1 MAKDDD
7 IPEGLREVSR
17 PGISLFR
24 DYPKPP
30 VPEGLREPSGTSGL
44 ERVNESVLGAGQGF
58 ISTTP
63 SVAGAVAG
71 LKLGLPVAPMLGPLA
86 PLAPVT
92 GMIAGGVTG
101 YFAGKSAEDAY
112 KQLFPEP
119 TDPTAKAFR
128 EGGKTFGSS
137 LGFTAVAPYLP
148 TMTGNRISQY
158 LTSIRD
164 AAIRNPKSFKT
175 SEALGALGAGVGGG
189 IAESQDP
196 GAPISRLV
204 GEVSGGLSL
213 GLTRALVSQAGAISD
228 GLRRMAGSVSAS
240 ATEARAANRLSQ
252 ILEDFG
258 EDVPTLIRRLEADMP
273 IDQLSVPGAKRLTP
287 SSAQKTNSLGL
298 TALESA
304 LGQTNKK
311 FLAEVREQGT
321 QAARA
326 YQLLTDRLKS
336 IGTPDALAMAAQL
349 QEARFT
355 SMIDGRLADADK
367 IAALKISKITSDTPQ
382 ARQAIGA
389 TIKEQTELA
398 LRDARDYESN
408 LWKTALDSLT
418 KPSEKTTYKRVVVGI
433 NQRTGKEIVKN
444 IPVDTFE
451 APAIAPFNTANSFVE
466 RAASVGQALYDKAI
480 PESVRDIMKVMGV
493 NQDSVKRFRAGRL
506 TKEFAETGKIPDKF
520 LPKVDQ
526 IGVDELVNYRS
537 TLLNMAREAAGKGEA
552 NNANFYGTLAEGMLQ
567 DLNSLKNPQFE
578 EARQFSK
585 SLNDVFTR
593 SFANT
598 VGGVTGTGAER
609 LPAEILVK
617 RAFGS
622 NADMTA
628 MRMNEVE
635 EAVKFMSSRYDDA
648 VARFGRNSPEAQ
660 ALKPA
665 ADVSKAG
672 AASIADA
679 QQRVLRMGAA
689 AAIDRTFDPATG
701 QEITRLNT
709 AKLNRFVAEN
719 KPMLDK
725 LGITPD
731 LTDAVKAENAFRM
744 VQNENSALMK
754 RAADQYAF
762 GQVLKLGGE
771 RPSIAIGAMLNGT
784 NPVRDMKNL
793 VKMAMESDAPEAAI
807 RGLKHSLYD
816 YAYTKATGPG
826 GKFSPQAFEDAFFK
840 KLAPEQPSVVNIL
853 RANGLMTFGEMK
865 NIKSLIAPMQRI
877 ERSMASGRLLDEVVP
892 GSTIAEEFFQRVLG
906 ANIGSAAVPGGP
918 GSLIA
923 AAAGSKAVRSIFD
936 KMPNLSTVAV
946 LERAAQDPAFAAL
959 LLKRT
964 KTDQEKIKLG
974 RQLHSY
980 LLSSGLTYATHE
992 DPQPQAAPAGRSP
1005 FPSLSS
1011 FFSSPSSA
1019 EQELRRLEE
1028 SLRKS
1033 PPAPSTRGVPG
1044 LNIAPGAPG
1053 QAAPASAAPTAPGA
1067 SSARSMMQSLFPFDS
1082 VSGLAAQQQQQQPPA
1097 PR

>member
-7 IPEGLREVSR
+7 IPEGLREVRR

-24 DYPKPP
+24 DPSQPDI
-30 VPEGLREPSGTSGL
+30 PEGLREPSGSGGL
-44 ERVNESVLGAGQGF
+44 ERASEAALGAGQGF

-71 LKLGLPVAPMLGPLA
+71 LKLGLPFGPVPAVA
-86 PLAPVT
+86 
-92 GMIAGGVTG
+92 GMVGGGVTG
-101 YFAGKSAEDAY
+101 YFAGQSAEDAY

-148 TMTGNRISQY
+148 TMTGNRVSQY

-175 SEALGALGAGVGGG
+175 SEALGAFGAGVGGG
-189 IAESQDP
+189 IAESEDP
-196 GAPISRLV
+196 GAPVSRLV
-204 GEVSGGLSL
+204 GEVSGGLGL
-213 GLTRALVSQAGAISD
+213 GLSRALVSQAGAISD
-228 GLRRMAGSVSAS
+228 GLKRMAGSVSAS
-240 ATEARAANRLSQ
+240 ATESRAADRLSQ

-258 EDVPTLIRRLEADMP
+258 EDIPTLIRRLEADMP
-273 IDQLSVPGAKRLTP
+273 IDQLAVQGAKRLTP
-287 SSAQKTNSLGL
+287 SAAQKTNSLGL

-304 LGQTNKK
+304 LGQSNKG
-311 FLAEVREQGT
+311 FLAKVREQGND
-321 QAARA
+321 AARA

-336 IGTPDALAMAAQL
+336 IGTPDSLAMAAQL

-367 IAALKISKITSDTPQ
+367 IAALKISKITKDTPQ
-382 ARQAIGA
+382 SRQAIGE

-398 LRDARDYESN
+398 LKDAREYESG
-408 LWKTALDSLT
+408 LWKGALESLT
-418 KPSEKTTYKRVVVGI
+418 KPVKTTKQTKVPMQGPQADRI
-433 NQRTGKEIVKN
+433 RERTGKQPTITITDQV
-444 IPVDTFE
+444 IE
-451 APAIAPFNTANSFVE
+451 APSIVPSNTAKNFVE
-466 RAASVGQALYDKAI
+466 RASNVGPALYDSAI
-480 PESVRDIMKVMGV
+480 PKAVRDIMDAMGV
-493 NQDSVKRFRAGRL
+493 NQDSVKRFRSGRRTEQFMDTGEIPESFMPK
-506 TKEFAETGKIPDKF
+506 TKP
-520 LPKVDQ
+520 
-526 IGVDELVNYRS
+526 IGIDDLVNYRS

-552 NNANFYGTLAEGMLQ
+552 NNASLYGNLAEGMLQ

-617 RAFGS
+617 RAFGP

-635 EAVKFMSSRYDDA
+635 EAVKFMSARYDDA
-648 VARFGRNSPEAQ
+648 VGRFGRNSPEAK

-665 ADVSKAG
+665 ADVSRAG

-689 AAIDRTFDPATG
+689 AAIDSTFDPATG
-701 QEITRLNT
+701 REVTRLNT
-709 AKLNRFVAEN
+709 TKLKKFVAEN

-771 RPSIAIGAMLNGT
+771 RPSIAISSMLNGT

-793 VKMAMESDAPEAAI
+793 AKMAMESDTPEAAI

-816 YAYTKATGPG
+816 YAYTKATGPN
-826 GKFSPQAFEDAFFK
+826 GKFNPQAFEDAFFK

-877 ERSMASGRLLDEVVP
+877 EKSMASGRLLDEVVP

-923 AAAGSKAVRSIFD
+923 AAAGSKAIRSIFD

-946 LERAAQDPAFAAL
+946 MERAAQDPAFMAL

-964 KTDQEKIKLG
+964 NSEQEKIKLG

-980 LLSSGLTYATHE
+980 LLSAGLTYATHE
-992 DPQPQAAPAGRSP
+992 DPALEPRATSQSPPNPRQAARELSQ
-1005 FPSLSS
+1005 FNSSLN
-1011 FFSSPSSA
+1011 
-1019 EQELRRLEE
+1019 QVTQQQRQ
-1028 SLRKS
+1028 S

-1044 LNIAPGAPG
+1044 LNVTPGAPAQPG
-1053 QAAPASAAPTAPGA
+1053 ASNAPASPN
-1067 SSARSMMQSLFPFDS
+1067 ARSMMQSLFPFDS
-1082 VSGLAAQQQQQQPPA
+1082 VSGLASQQQQPAA